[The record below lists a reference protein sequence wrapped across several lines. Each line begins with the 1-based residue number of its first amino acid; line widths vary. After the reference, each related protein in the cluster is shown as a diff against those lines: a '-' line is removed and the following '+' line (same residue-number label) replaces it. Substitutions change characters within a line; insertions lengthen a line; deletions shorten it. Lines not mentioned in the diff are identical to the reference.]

1 MRKIKKNKK
10 AIIKYFDI
18 ISLALINSLDNRKEK
33 LPDFSNIVDI
43 DESFAGKA
51 PRTKDQLAVY
61 CATVLNNK
69 FPYPRSKDKYCI
81 ENNHMSP
88 LDALWGAYSEQDPFS
103 IWYAMRGSGKT
114 RALAILGW
122 LESVFKPNCW
132 TTVLGGSLEQ
142 SIKAVSYTNELWNM
156 QTVTHLRNKLLVNG
170 QVAGRGFKTTHGSQ
184 FQALAA
190 STKSIRGPHPQKLRL
205 DECLDEN
212 TLIQTNRGN
221 IKIKDIIRNDK
232 ILCWDGCKITNGVV
246 LYNSYVGKKETYK
259 IIIENGKNIYATL
272 NHKFLTTKGF
282 LYLYEIIR
290 RQCKGESIYFIGESK
305 DMSKVWENIEGK
317 KKKCDRLL
325 QKLLYTNEFKQK
337 KSLYKLRKRNRKKF
351 NSLSR
356 VLFQSQER
364 KKIEMRKLRERIK
377 TTRNSKVQRMLF
389 KTIIS
394 NRNEFENGKSESN
407 SFEKKSIKGRDS
419 SNGIAR
425 LHGNKIQLS
434 SSLQKICSRFYV
446 SRFESNNRNTWSV
459 LARKKASNRK
469 RFKKERN
476 TRKRW
481 LQGFRAENRKN
492 AFLDDKNYGIF
503 KLIKIEKDRV
513 RNVYDLHVPEFH
525 SFIAN
530 GIMVHNCDEMDPK
543 IYQGSLGQPKSNYGI
558 LDNVIISSTLH
569 NAFGLMSDIID
580 KREELGAKLYAW
592 CINEVLQ
599 PRGFWTKEEFNRR
612 VKQLTIAM
620 LEAEYLLKRPKI
632 GDTIFDFES
641 VDRAYQRGKNE
652 TYQPKVYTEAGIDW
666 GYACTALSMVQ
677 DPREVFRNNITKIWE
692 YVELKERCNA
702 IADLCIK
709 YNIVRLYCDSNP
721 KDSNMTLK
729 KTLREKRVNTEVIPI
744 AFNKWKGVGI
754 NVIRFLLEKNKL
766 NITDKTAQEKVKKY
780 HYKDPELGIIEKK
793 DDHIPDSL
801 IAWATSRYRILG
813 I

>member
-232 ILCWDGCKITNGVV
+232 ILCWDGYKITNGVV
-246 LYNSYVGKKETYK
+246 LYNSYVGKKETCK

-282 LYLYEIIR
+282 LYLYEISR
-290 RQCKGESIYFIGESK
+290 RQCKGETIYFIGESK
-305 DMSKVWENIEGK
+305 DMSKVWENIKGK
-317 KKKCDRLL
+317 KKKCNRLL
-325 QKLLYTNEFKQK
+325 QF
-337 KSLYKLRKRNRKKF
+337 
-351 NSLSR
+351 
-356 VLFQSQER
+356 
-364 KKIEMRKLRERIK
+364 
-377 TTRNSKVQRMLF
+377 
-389 KTIIS
+389 
-394 NRNEFENGKSESN
+394 
-407 SFEKKSIKGRDS
+407 
-419 SNGIAR
+419 
-425 LHGNKIQLS
+425 
-434 SSLQKICSRFYV
+434 
-446 SRFESNNRNTWSV
+446 W
-459 LARKKASNRK
+459 
-469 RFKKERN
+469 
-476 TRKRW
+476 
-481 LQGFRAENRKN
+481 
-492 AFLDDKNYGIF
+492 DDKNYGIF

-513 RNVYDLHVPEFH
+513 RNVYDLHVPGFH
-525 SFIAN
+525 SFMAN

-709 YNIVRLYCDSNP
+709 YNIIRLYCDSNP

-766 NITDKTAQEKVKKY
+766 NITDKIAQEKVKKY
-780 HYKDPELGIIEKK
+780 HYKDPELGIIDKK
-793 DDHIPDSL
+793 DDHVPDSL